1 MQPTDVQ
8 KAALNRLYYD
18 LKQAGIL
25 VKLHGLWLG
34 INTSRE
40 DARLNIVNGSLPLT
54 ENGTIN
60 YNSSSGW
67 TFLATAGW
75 IPALTRQQPRGTIQ
89 KTALRLV

>member
-8 KAALNRLYYD
+8 KAAFNRLYYD

-25 VKLHGLWLG
+25 VKLDGLWLG

-67 TFLATAGW
+67 AFLATAGW